1 MKRVKINLKYI
12 SEDIE
17 GLSIASLKKAFQ
29 RYRRTTS
36 TFRNL
41 NVRDPLD
48 YLDFEVNL
56 HAELAAIE
64 ENIKRGNYFPK
75 RPQVHF
81 APKKNGISRPT
92 VTLAI
97 EDAIVYRFCLEQM
110 DAELIEVT
118 RQKNIHGGVMASPV
132 PEPEDGEYYEKWF
145 DDWMEHNKAVHE
157 ALSTKSHIATT
168 DISSYFDNVNLQS
181 LIELLRRY
189 VPEKPN
195 LVDFLSF
202 FVSNVKLRYGYSTTL
217 DTGLVQDDT
226 DCSRI
231 LAYFYLHTHDT
242 RMIDHARKIN
252 ADYFRYVDD
261 MNIVVCSET
270 DAKLSLKILTDS
282 LRKLGLTAS
291 IEKTQINTSSD
302 AIKLM
307 KKTENEQLTTLDNKI
322 TYALN
327 YNEDLDSLKEALE
340 KCYKEMINDGCSI
353 ENSWIKL
360 LRRFYT
366 LASRLQLDFLMD
378 DAEEHILRFPDLIAT
393 GKLQRYILVNMS
405 SDKIPAVIDIIIEY
419 LDSEENL
426 YPQAETMLIELL
438 ASLDLEAIP
447 AESKKKIIEWSEGRF
462 DNEKSLL
469 SDYAKGINALLLY
482 KADKSNNE
490 RIAQVYL
497 SNQDFSEYQRKCL
510 ALVSLTVNNETLLK
524 KVKRKTRMNVNPSMK
539 RLIGFVDGLPDYK
552 NAKPIKNYL
561 KNNLTT
567 VYYGEFE
574 NEKGEDDKKRITVD
588 SKLLRVEILNDLI
601 AKYG

>member
-12 SEDIE
+12 SEDVE
-17 GLSIASLKKAFQ
+17 GLSIASLAKAFQ

-36 TFRNL
+36 TFRHL

-64 ENIKRGNYFPK
+64 ENIKRGNYSPK

-110 DAELIEVT
+110 DTELIEVT

-145 DDWMEHNKAVHE
+145 DDWMEHNKAVYKVLGE
-157 ALSTKSHIATT
+157 KSHIATT

-181 LIELLRRY
+181 LVELLRRY

-202 FVSNVKLRYGYSTTL
+202 FVNNVKLRYGYSTTL

-270 DAKLSLKILTDS
+270 DAKLSLKVLTDS

-291 IEKTQINTSSD
+291 IEKTQINTAAE

-307 KKTENEQLTTLDNKI
+307 KKDENEQLTELDNKI

-327 YNEDLDSLKEALE
+327 YNEELDGLKTELE
-340 KCYKEMINDGCSI
+340 ERYKEMIASGCSK
-353 ENSWIKL
+353 ESTWIKL

-366 LASRLQLDFLMD
+366 LGSRLQVDFLLD
-378 DAEEHILRFPDLIAT
+378 DIEEHILRFPDLIAT
-393 GKLQRYILVNMS
+393 GKLQRYVLVNMS
-405 SDKIPAVIDIIIEY
+405 SAKVSAAINTITEY
-419 LDSEENL
+419 LDSKENL

-438 ASLDLEAIP
+438 ASLDLEAVP
-447 AESKKKIIEWSEGRF
+447 GASKAKIVGWSQGKF
-462 DNEKSLL
+462 DDEESLL
-469 SDYAKGINALLLY
+469 SDYAKGMNAMLLY
-482 KADKSNNE
+482 KADKSKNE
-490 RIAQVYL
+490 LIAQRYL
-497 SNQDFSEYQRKCL
+497 SNQGFSEYQRKCL
-510 ALVSLTVNNETLLK
+510 ALVSLTVNNETLLR
-524 KVKRKTRMNVNPSMK
+524 KVKKKTRMNVSASMK
-539 RLIGFVDGLPDYK
+539 RLIGFVDGLAEYK
-552 NAKPIKNYL
+552 KLKPIKNYL

-588 SKLLRVEILNDLI
+588 SKLLRVEVLNDLI